1 MPKKK
6 MTSPSGVSSKIP
18 TKEQMETEKQRMAIE
33 IWERL
38 STHSKLDEVRDYIRV
53 QDEEIQEGEKP
64 ISWVI
69 EAIDSESPGI
79 DNLIKLQAAERVF
92 QAIAFP
98 FELNDRRVNVLSS
111 AYFPAVHGWAF
122 DVISSP
128 GEIFGKSEEIGQN
141 RTALSNAL
149 KVAEKVVIEV
159 GEDVEQMLLELEGV
173 DYLLYTE
180 RVQIPKWFELNLSK
194 VPAADERREYILGL
208 EEDDYG
214 NSKPRRFVIRHALD
228 FLYGNAEKMLG
239 ENPYTILFDD
249 DESTYSDWCA
259 ESLQCVHFRT
269 EQRLK
274 RAEER
279 KAQELADRHATQKG
293 KSSSNSEVRQR
304 KAQKSQADREL
315 RANMRGKQ
323 GQKPQ
328 RGAKNS

>member
-1 MPKKK
+1 MPKK
-6 MTSPSGVSSKIP
+6 MASPSGVSSKIP
-18 TKEQMETEKQRMAIE
+18 TKEEMESEKQRMAIE

-38 STHSKLDEVRDYIRV
+38 SMHPRLDEVRDHIRV
-53 QDEEIQEGEKP
+53 QDEEIQEGETP
-64 ISWVI
+64 ASWVI

-79 DNLIKLQAAERVF
+79 DDLIKLQAAERVF
-92 QAIAFP
+92 QAIAFSY
-98 FELNDRRVNVLSS
+98 ELNDRRVNVLSS
-111 AYFPAVHGWAF
+111 AYFPAVHSWAF
-122 DVISSP
+122 DVINSP

-149 KVAEKVVIEV
+149 KVAEKVIIEV
-159 GEDVEQMLLELEGV
+159 AEDVEKMLLELEGV

-194 VPAADERREYILGL
+194 VPAAADERREYILGL

-239 ENPYTILFDD
+239 KNPYTILFDD

-293 KSSSNSEVRQR
+293 RSSSNSTVRQR
-304 KAQKSQADREL
+304 KT
-315 RANMRGKQ
+315 
-323 GQKPQ
+323 QKPQ